1 LGGRDVQDLTDRLLA
16 GDARALARAI
26 SWIEDEDDR
35 GLEVLDA
42 IYPRVGG
49 AYAIGI
55 SGPPGAGKSTLVD
68 GLTEHYLDAGGKV
81 GVVAVDPTSPFTGGA
96 LLGDRIRMQRLGTR
110 EGVFI
115 RSMATRGGLGGLSRF
130 VPGVSAAMDA
140 FGMDY
145 VVLETV
151 GVGQS
156 ELDVAEAADT
166 TVIVLVPESG
176 DSIQAM
182 KAGLMEIGEVFV
194 VNKADREGAERTV
207 EEIKS
212 MLVLKR
218 CRDGWEPP
226 VVLTTATTGDGVS
239 DLAAAIDAHR
249 QHLKS
254 SGSFE
259 ERRRAHLVS
268 QVRAIVADALERD
281 LLARLGGESKLNA
294 LVGDVTKGLRS
305 PHRIAREVLKGI
317 GPGSAA
323 EHRGA

>member
-1 LGGRDVQDLTDRLLA
+1 MGTSGVPELVDRLLA
-16 GDARALARAI
+16 GEPRALARAI
-26 SWIEDEDDR
+26 SWIEDEDER
-35 GLEVLDA
+35 GFEVLDA
-42 IYPRVGG
+42 VYPKVGG
-49 AYAIGI
+49 SYRIGI

-68 GLTEHYLDAGGKV
+68 GLTEHYLDAGKTV
-81 GVVAVDPTSPFTGGA
+81 GIIAVDPTSPFTGGA

-130 VPGVSAAMDA
+130 VPSVAATMDA

-156 ELDVAEAADT
+156 ELDIAEAADT

-194 VNKADREGAERTV
+194 VNKADREGAEMTV

-212 MLVLKR
+212 MLLLKR
-218 CRDGWEPP
+218 DSGGWVPP
-226 VVLTTATTGDGVS
+226 VVLTTATTGEGIPE
-239 DLAAAIDAHR
+239 LAEAIESHR
-249 QHLKS
+249 EHLTAR
-254 SGSFE
+254 GSFE
-259 ERRRAHLVS
+259 ERRRAHFLS
-268 QVRAIVADALERD
+268 QVRAIVVSALERR
-281 LLARLGGESKLNA
+281 LLVKLGGESKLNA
-294 LVGDVTKGLRS
+294 MVGDVTKGLKS
-305 PHRIAREVLKGI
+305 PYRIAEEVLKNI
-317 GPGSAA
+317 G
-323 EHRGA
+323 